1 MFPITDPAAIVLKL
15 VQQAKQAAGSR
26 GKGGVI
32 LDYTPE
38 SAIPLLKA
46 AETQNLINE
55 VYWGSSTPIANEFT
69 ASQVSG
75 QWNKNNMCCINQEFS
90 NLNTGKPDSNL
101 YGAITKKYAPSVPL
115 QSFGQMGF
123 LVGKFA
129 TNALLSIKGTV
140 TRQSY
145 NRAVLNLKN
154 QKTDILCKPYY
165 FWKLPYHIPNN
176 ADITVSYAQR
186 EGRAGGEVL
195 QHRACGQGD
204 CPDAEVGEAVE
215 AEHGLEKGRDER
227 WT

>member
-1 MFPITDPAAIVLKL
+1 M
-15 VQQAKQAAGSR
+15 
-26 GKGGVI
+26 
-32 LDYTPE
+32 
-38 SAIPLLKA
+38 
-46 AETQNLINE
+46 
-55 VYWGSSTPIANEFT
+55 YWGSSTPIANEFT

-176 ADITVSYAQR
+176 ADITVSYANGKVVQVEKCFNIAPVDR
-186 EGRAGGEVL
+186 EIVQTRKW
-195 QHRACGQGD
+195 
-204 CPDAEVGEAVE
+204 
-215 AEHGLEKGRDER
+215 EKQFKLNTG
-227 WT
+227 